1 MIKANEIR
9 VGNWLN
15 DPRPLT
21 EFNKKYTNNPDNGYF
36 KAKARDIQFAEIFEP
51 IPLTEEILL
60 KCGFRKRYIR
70 FGYWYFIDILKTET
84 YLRPYIGD
92 RYIFGLN
99 IDQNCDCEFFDAR
112 PISYLHQLQNLY
124 FALTGQ
130 ELEINL

>member
-15 DPRPLT
+15 DPRQYDPMFFPKT
-21 EFNKKYTNNPDNGYF
+21 ENGYF
-36 KAKARDIQFAEIFEP
+36 RATARDIQFAEEFEP

-60 KCGFRKRYIR
+60 KCGFI
-70 FGYWYFIDILKTET
+70 KTGEE
-84 YLRPYIGD
+84 YSQSDDEMMPVYKLGFFSIVLRD
-92 RYIFGLN
+92 N
-99 IDQNCDCEFFDAR
+99 EFRLWIEIEDDAFYSFSWTK
-112 PISYLHQLQNLY
+112 IQYLHQLQNIY

>member
-1 MIKANEIR
+1 MKQNEIR

-21 EFNKKYTNNPDNGYF
+21 EYEKKYVNNPDNGYF
-36 KAKARDIQFAEIFEP
+36 RATARDIEVAELFEP

-60 KCGFRKRYIR
+60 KCGFKKKNGYKFVLHNSHFSLVMIDSIKREDYA
-70 FGYWYFIDILKTET
+70 FSHYNLWVNLEYV
-84 YLRPYIGD
+84 
-92 RYIFGLN
+92 
-99 IDQNCDCEFFDAR
+99 
-112 PISYLHQLQNLY
+112 HQLQNLY